1 LNNHFFFQS
10 DENTFDLTRIIDGF
24 TDCIAVF
31 SCDGSCLYLNRPFAA
46 LLEVTTSAAPS
57 DLNFDRFLGN
67 QKLAD
72 EIHHAR
78 SENGVWL
85 GSYQLPS
92 LISNNQLVMTF
103 VANLDANSGQ
113 FIAYFVV
120 LGKNAGEIE
129 VWDKLR
135 DSEQRYRM
143 LVELS
148 PNLIQIHMN
157 GEITFINTAGVQI
170 LGAASPKD
178 VVGQSIFKYIHPSE
192 HNLVKNRILHEIA
205 NREKV
210 GPVEERWVREDG
222 SEIDVEIVALPFDY
236 HGKIAVQV
244 IATDITEQKRA
255 REQLN
260 QYTRQLL
267 ALNSIGLALVSS
279 LNTNEVL
286 EQVTRSLIEIL
297 HAGSLAILLKERNDF
312 TVATCVGENA
322 DALINRRILSSAIEK
337 YIQMTSGGPLLIA
350 GEEMDAYP
358 MSPSA
363 GTQFILLEP
372 VFHGDDVIG
381 ILQAS
386 YSVSDGNLA
395 AEQEILYSIS
405 NWIAVA
411 LQNSQLYQNEQR
423 QHQYAEGLLESASA
437 INSNLDLSQVL
448 ERILQQVW
456 RVIPCSATD
465 IMVIEDEYAY
475 LVCSLGYDQFGV
487 DQEWLKS
494 IRLPIDKALRFKDI
508 QETRQPVIVRN
519 ILQEPGWVTV
529 RGNEW
534 IKSYAAAPLIVK
546 DRVYGFLNLD
556 SNMPNHFNEDTL
568 TRLQAFAA
576 QASIAIQ
583 NAQLVKDLQN
593 ALQHEQKM
601 RAQLVQSEKL
611 AAMGRMVAS
620 VAHEMN
626 NPLQT
631 IQNCLFILQKE
642 GDIRS
647 ELQQYLI
654 TGLAEVKRLSGI
666 VDQLREAYRPS
677 VQTERLLVKPID
689 ILENVYV
696 LLKPQLQHKKINWVI
711 TGNHDFQVWAH
722 IDPLKQVFI
731 NLVQNAIEAM
741 EPDGGTLT
749 IELGVNS
756 KEAEAGIHFQDTG
769 RGISSEFL
777 SNLFD
782 PFFTTRE
789 MGFGLGLAICQDIV
803 ENHGGTIRVESQP
816 GCGSTFSVYLPIWK
830 NE

>member
-1 LNNHFFFQS
+1 LNNHFFLQS
-10 DENTFDLTRIIDGF
+10 QDHKFDLSRVIDQF

-31 SCDGSCLYLNRPFAA
+31 SSDGNCLYVNRPFTA
-46 LLEVTTSAAPS
+46 LLAAETDTPS
-57 DLNFDRFLGN
+57 LDFNHFLCSQEKTG
-67 QKLAD
+67 
-72 EIHHAR
+72 EIYQALE
-78 SENGVWL
+78 ENGLWL
-85 GSYQLPS
+85 GSYQIPNK
-92 LISNNQLVMTF
+92 INNAQLVMTF
-103 VANLDANSGQ
+103 AANLDADSGQ
-113 FIAYFVV
+113 FITYFVIV
-120 LGKNAGEIE
+120 GKSTGELE
-129 VWDKLR
+129 VWDKLL

-148 PNLIQIHMN
+148 PNLIQIHIN
-157 GEITFINTAGVQI
+157 GEITFINTAGVHM
-170 LGAASPKD
+170 LGAASAED
-178 VVGQSIFKYIHPSE
+178 VIGQSIYKYIHSSE
-192 HNLVKNRILHEIA
+192 HNQIKIRIKHEIA
-205 NREKV
+205 NRIKV
-210 GPVEERWVREDG
+210 GPIEERWVREDG
-222 SEIDVEIVALPFDY
+222 SELDVEINALPFDY
-236 HGKIAVQV
+236 HGQVAVQV

-267 ALNSIGLALVSS
+267 ALNAIGLALVSS

-286 EQVTRSLIEIL
+286 EQVTKNLTEIL
-297 HAGSLAILLKERNDF
+297 HAGSLAILLKERNEF
-312 TVATCVGENA
+312 TVATCIGENA
-322 DALINRRILSSAIEK
+322 DTFINRRFPFSVIEK
-337 YIQMTSGGPLLIA
+337 YIQLTSSGPLLIT
-350 GEEMDAYP
+350 GEKLDAYP
-358 MSPSA
+358 ISQNS
-363 GTQFILLEP
+363 GNQSILLEP
-372 VFHGDDVIG
+372 VLHGEDVIG
-381 ILQAS
+381 FLQAS
-386 YSVSDGNLA
+386 YSASTGDLA

-411 LQNSQLYQNEQR
+411 LQNSRLYQNERR

-465 IMVIEDEYAY
+465 IMVIDEDYAS

-487 DQEWLKS
+487 DQNWLQS
-494 IRLPIDKALRFKDI
+494 IRLPIDKALHFKDI

-519 ILQEPGWVTV
+519 ISQEPGWVTIP
-529 RGNEW
+529 GNEW
-534 IKSYAAAPLIVK
+534 IMSYAAAPLIVK

-556 SNMPNHFNEDTL
+556 SNMPNYFDEDTI

-583 NAQLVKDLQN
+583 NAELVKDLQN
-593 ALQHEQKM
+593 ALHHEQKM

-642 GDIRS
+642 GDIRP
-647 ELQQYLI
+647 ELREYLS
-654 TGLAEVKRLSGI
+654 TGLSEVKRLSGI

-677 VQTERLLVKPID
+677 IQTERLLVKPFD
-689 ILENVYV
+689 ILENVHV
-696 LLKPQLQHKKINWVI
+696 LLKPHLQHKKITWVVSGI
-711 TGNHDFQVWAH
+711 LDFQVWAY

-731 NLVQNAIEAM
+731 NLAQNAIEAM

-749 IELGVNS
+749 IEFGVNS
-756 KEAEAGIHFQDTG
+756 KEGEAVIHFRDTG
-769 RGISSEFL
+769 RGISSELL

-803 ENHGGTIRVESQP
+803 ENHSGTIRVESQP
-816 GCGSTFSVYLPIWK
+816 GCGSTFSVYLPVWN